1 MNKYK
6 KFLLNSLKTI
16 IIVSSIFAVS
26 TTYALAKEIPTA
38 KDKKQQVKEISKAK
52 EEDEEIKN
60 EVIGAKWTETLRL
73 RDIVLSAEAFE
84 LSREKLENY
93 RNVLEK
99 NYKEKPD
106 VFSNAVSYGLI
117 LIDLNEF
124 DKAKTVWDKA
134 VKDFIANKT
143 PVVYKGWTDA
153 CNGQYALAK
162 EAFYPTVDE
171 RYKAGVG
178 ISTGMWLPYHMYS
191 LLGLYLIKDYFP
203 ENEKKDIEE
212 KTIGVAQHFAK
223 RPEYGVILISDDLQ
237 KGKLKSAELKLE
249 KLLTAN
255 PDEPIVLTLKGIA
268 ELLKGNYKDSIA
280 YFDKSSEKFAHTPTN
295 YLMKGRA
302 LYALGKKK
310 EAKKIAKEAFKLD
323 PTLAA
328 NNKDK
333 KEELL
338 LAKSYLIPAQVE
350 ISKEQL
356 KKNKKEEALNE
367 LKKINE
373 SEKSKEAIAPEKN

>member
-6 KFLLNSLKTI
+6 KILLNGLKTI
-16 IIVSSIFAVS
+16 AIISGIFAVS
-26 TTYALAKEIPTA
+26 ATYALAKETA
-38 KDKKQQVKEISKAK
+38 PSKDKKQEVKEISNDAK
-52 EEDEEIKN
+52 EDEEIKN
-60 EVIGAKWTETLRL
+60 EIIGAKWTETLRL
-73 RDIVLSAEAFE
+73 RDLVLSSEAFE

-106 VFSNAVSYGLI
+106 VFSNAISYGLI

-124 DKAKTVWDKA
+124 DTAKVVWNKA
-134 VKDFIANKT
+134 VKDFFANNT
-143 PVVYKGWTDA
+143 PIVYKGWTDA
-153 CNGQYALAK
+153 CNSEYTLAK
-162 EAFYPTVDE
+162 ESFYPIVEE

-178 ISTGMWLPYHMYS
+178 ISTGMWLPYHTYS
-191 LLGLYLIKDYFP
+191 VVGLYLIKNYFP
-203 ENEKKDIEE
+203 ESEKKDIEE
-212 KTIGVAQHFAK
+212 KVIGVAKHFAK
-223 RPEYGVILISDDLQ
+223 QPEYGVILISDDLQ

-249 KLLTAN
+249 KLLETS
-255 PDEPIVLTLKGIA
+255 PDEPILLTLKGIT
-268 ELLKGNYKDSIA
+268 ELLKGNYQDSIT

-328 NNKDK
+328 NDKDK

-338 LAKSYLIPAQVE
+338 LAKSYLIPSQIE
-350 ISKEQL
+350 TSKEQF
-356 KKNKKEEALNE
+356 KKDKKEEALNE

-373 SEKSKEAIAPEKN
+373 SEKNKEATVPEKD